1 MAGWMHQQRMAGWL
15 GKMLVALSLATS
27 CGVQAEGTVYPSTS
41 PATVRGAFEFSYTY
55 DRPSNPPWF
64 PTLQSECE
72 ANAAYVSGLRD
83 VYAGAY
89 CSETHLEPE
98 NVAGYWIQTIVLP
111 NWPNVVN
118 RETAAVPTRATCPSG
133 YGNGTYIWDETT
145 TPRTMVVICSRSGNS
160 CPDNSTPDQPT
171 NPTICTC
178 NTGYAPDAAKTSCVP
193 VATCPIDPLP
203 GLPKD
208 DACAQSLNDGKGV
221 DIRHQCPDITDD
233 MKKGVECLAKKIA
246 AFYPPITYSGP
257 SATIRNKAYQKHL
270 SDVYDKS
277 EEIAGTD
284 WTDAEK
290 QACAAVFSDVDK
302 EMKWHK
308 IKAGPSKKGD
318 QAPHVKGEAIDIPE
332 DVSKAL
338 IERCTKTSIKAL
350 VTTYFPGCIKC
361 QHIPLVTGNVED
373 YINSAVINPPACNL
387 EWGGLFKNNYDP
399 IHFQLPQKK

>member
-1 MAGWMHQQRMAGWL
+1 MGAFIKTLPDYWRYLIQI
-15 GKMLVALSLATS
+15 VFLSFFLTTMPSSA
-27 CGVQAEGTVYPSTS
+27 QAANGTV
-41 PATVRGAFEFSYTY
+41 ATVPPVSSWITWCGNYCESPIYSSAAEACSYYNSPGRTY
-55 DRPSNPPWF
+55 TVSNV
-64 PTLQSECE
+64 TYSELGMDYPGSFRCLVTTSLGTAYSGWVMPKGNWSCP
-72 ANAAYVSGLRD
+72 ANSTG
-83 VYAGAY
+83 
-89 CSETHLEPE
+89 
-98 NVAGYWIQTIVLP
+98 
-111 NWPNVVN
+111 
-118 RETAAVPTRATCPSG
+118 
-133 YGNGTYIWDETT
+133 TT
-145 TPRTMVVICSRSGNS
+145 T
-160 CPDNSTPDQPT
+160 
-171 NPTICTC
+171 CTC
-178 NTGYAPDAAKTSCVP
+178 NTNYVPDATGTSCVHCTP
-193 VATCPIDPLP
+193 PAVFDTATGQCGPPPPPPCTAIDAIPP
-203 GLPKD
+203 LPKD

-221 DIRHQCPDITDD
+221 DIRHKCPEITED

-270 SDVYDKS
+270 SDVYNQS

-290 QACAAVFSDVDK
+290 QACAARIADVDK

-318 QAPHVKGEAIDIPE
+318 QAPHVKGEAIDISE
-332 DVSKAL
+332 DVANAL
-338 IERCTKTSIKAL
+338 IERCTKTNVKAY

>member
-1 MAGWMHQQRMAGWL
+1 
-15 GKMLVALSLATS
+15 
-27 CGVQAEGTVYPSTS
+27 
-41 PATVRGAFEFSYTY
+41 
-55 DRPSNPPWF
+55 
-64 PTLQSECE
+64 
-72 ANAAYVSGLRD
+72 
-83 VYAGAY
+83 
-89 CSETHLEPE
+89 
-98 NVAGYWIQTIVLP
+98 
-111 NWPNVVN
+111 
-118 RETAAVPTRATCPSG
+118 
-133 YGNGTYIWDETT
+133 
-145 TPRTMVVICSRSGNS
+145 
-160 CPDNSTPDQPT
+160 
-171 NPTICTC
+171 
-178 NTGYAPDAAKTSCVP
+178 
-193 VATCPIDPLP
+193 
-203 GLPKD
+203 
-208 DACAQSLNDGKGV
+208 
-221 DIRHQCPDITDD
+221 